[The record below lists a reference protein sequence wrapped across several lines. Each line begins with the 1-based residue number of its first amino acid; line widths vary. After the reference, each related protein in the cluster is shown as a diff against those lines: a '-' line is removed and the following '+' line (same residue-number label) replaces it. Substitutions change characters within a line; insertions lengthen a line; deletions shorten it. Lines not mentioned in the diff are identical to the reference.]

1 MKILRQ
7 FTLFFL
13 LLQGRILFAQSPFEV
28 VDDLAKVRSIALN
41 WKLTQSDL
49 GSLSVRDKYT
59 SDHNAVEHLY
69 VQQELDGI
77 PIDKA
82 ISGFHFKS
90 DGHLVYATNGFLSNL
105 KGRVFL
111 GSQFNKPG
119 INATQAVRFAA
130 IASGNSADALTLKS
144 PGISQD
150 GKFLFTEKNWSKSD
164 ISVFLVFVQ
173 DLNGSLKLA
182 WEVPIDSPNSPDY
195 WVYKIDAQSGK
206 VLLKE
211 NYTLF
216 CNHEEHSTKSTQLK
230 NVETIRDNQSSSLL
244 NKGSYRVFPY
254 YLSSPLEG
262 QRLLLKDP
270 SDMIASPFGWHDT
283 NGITGVEYTITR
295 GNNVYAYLD
304 RDADNS
310 PDEKTVEGGSA
321 LLFDFPFDATK
332 TPDNYQEAAITQLF
346 YMNNFMHDFTYRY
359 GFNEEAGNFQQNL
372 YGKSGKGGDPVKAEG
387 QDASGFNNANF
398 STPPD
403 GASGRMQMY
412 LWMPGEGKVLT
423 VNMPANLATTYNVG
437 LATFGPIISS
447 NPITG
452 ILIVAQDSVS
462 SALACGTLTNATA
475 IRGKILV
482 VDRGT
487 CKFKEKVIKAE
498 EAGALAV
505 LVVNTSNDII
515 TMGSD
520 GTAPLPKIPVV
531 MLPSSSGN
539 AIKNVLKAGQ
549 TVSATLQANA
559 NDIVIRDANFD
570 NGIVAHEYG
579 HGISNRLTGGPSFTS
594 CLNNDEQMGEGW
606 SDFFTMV
613 TATKP
618 GDNGKKGIPIGDY
631 SDNNT
636 KGIRRQTYSTDFSI
650 NNQTYDDI
658 IGTTAPH
665 PLGEV
670 WASALWDLY
679 WKMSDK
685 YGFDSDIVNG
695 TGGNNKAIQLIM
707 DGMKLQNCNPGFID
721 GRDAIFAA
729 DIINN
734 KGENECLLWE
744 VFARRGLGHNAKQGS
759 ATNRNDNTQ
768 NFDLLPS
775 CLKTMKI
782 EKDISPKLVQPGDT
796 VTVKITLVNHQLK
809 AANNIKFKDFIPQGC
824 SYIAGS
830 LQGGRS
836 IILQGDVLTFS
847 TADLSTNESL
857 VVFYKMTTNNAS
869 FSKRLF
875 LDELEGGEANWLTE
889 ATTGSKDVWK
899 LLAGNAVSGQFSW
912 SISNGKDATD
922 AKLRL
927 KNQPIIQGAI
937 NPTLTFYHQYEI
949 DPGKDGGFLEYS
961 INEGATWIPMP
972 DSLFVRKGYD
982 GRLNPRTVGFTTR
995 AFWGNSY
1002 QFQSTAVRLSPFKN
1016 EKLNLRWR
1024 FVQSLEG
1031 SEEPRVYDGWK
1042 LDDIQFMDANW
1053 IDATVCATA
1062 SDGVTACGTSVLGGA
1077 LVQAG
1082 IQTSLG
1088 SVEESS
1094 FDVRTYPNPGTDEIY
1109 LNVKGE
1115 KPGVIYFTIKQISGQ
1130 IWQETKWDYPGDNQP
1145 FTLSTGNLLS
1155 GVYLIEIRS
1164 ENVKKVIRWVKL

>member
-230 NVETIRDNQSSSLL
+230 NVETIRNNQSSSLL

-283 NGITGVEYTITR
+283 NGITGAEYTITR

-759 ATNRNDNTQ
+759 ATNRNDNIQ

-1002 QFQSTAVRLSPFKN
+1002 QFQSTVVRLSPFKN

>member
-283 NGITGVEYTITR
+283 NGITGAEYTITR

-1062 SDGVTACGTSVLGGA
+1062 SDGVTACGTSVLGGV

-1094 FDVRTYPNPGTDEIY
+1094 FDARTYPNPGTDEIY